1 MAPARSARD
10 ERPTIRFVRAR
21 ALSLRDSCS
30 RRAIPVR
37 GALFT
42 VRSTQA
48 VLPALYGSD
57 LTSKRILEEL
67 PSSVLTAWVVPGSP
81 RWLGVSSSAA
91 AYRRG
96 LLRIHAA
103 CIAV

>member
-10 ERPTIRFVRAR
+10 ERPIIRFVRAPV
-21 ALSLRDSCS
+21 LSLKDTCSC
-30 RRAIPVR
+30 RTIPVR

-48 VLPALYGSD
+48 VLPALCGSD
-57 LTSKRILEEL
+57 LTSKRVLEGL

-81 RWLGVSSSAA
+81 RWLGVPSNSA
-91 AYRRG
+91 AYRRR